1 MRRVR
6 VGVVLVAFAACGAA
20 CSGAATASAPA
31 PESDRP
37 EDAATGD
44 ASLPAD
50 DGGVD
55 AAEEEPFD
63 ASALPLAVAGQM
75 FVAQRG
81 TIGDV
86 ATSGVQVVLADF
98 APLCIRGDKSGAT
111 RLSLDLA
118 STTGITAGTYSI
130 TPVPEPAN
138 AKTRVSAVYEVNNYQ
153 CLPLEGHYHVAE
165 SGTVTVT
172 SVSATTLAGT
182 YDLDFGENGRMRGS
196 FRSDACDLTNA
207 PSKAA
212 CE

>member
-6 VGVVLVAFAACGAA
+6 AGVVLVALAVCGAA
-20 CSGAATASAPA
+20 CSEVSTASAPA
-31 PESDRP
+31 PASDRP

-44 ASLPAD
+44 ASPPAD

-63 ASALPLAVAGQM
+63 ASALPLTVAAQM
-75 FVAQRG
+75 FVAESG
-81 TIGDV
+81 TIGG
-86 ATSGVQVVLADF
+86 AASSGYQVVLADF
-98 APLCIRGDKSGAT
+98 APVCIRGDKSGAT

-138 AKTRVSAVYEVNNYQ
+138 AKTRVSAVYVVNNYQ
-153 CLPLEGHYHVAE
+153 CLPLEGHYHVAD

-172 SVSATTLAGT
+172 SVSATTIAGT

-196 FRSDACDLTNA
+196 FRSDACDLAKA
-207 PSKAA
+207 PSRSA